1 MTEEMNKLR
10 EKRMRF
16 YEATMKMLRSKYPCR
31 GCKYY
36 TACGEPD
43 RTQKCDGRKRLVK
56 RKLVVRKRSGVVRHL
71 TEM

>member
-1 MTEEMNKLR
+1 MTEKEILA
-10 EKRMRF
+10 
-16 YEATMKMLRSKYPCR
+16 YEAKLHRLRSQYPCR

-36 TACGEPD
+36 TACGDPD

-56 RKLVVRKRSGVVRHL
+56 RKLVVQKRSGVVRHL

>member
-1 MTEEMNKLR
+1 MTEMEARL
-10 EKRMRF
+10 
-16 YEATMKMLRSKYPCR
+16 YEAKLHRSRSQYPCR

-36 TACGEPD
+36 AACGDPD

-56 RKLVVRKRSGVVRHL
+56 QKLIVRKRSGVVKHL

>member
-1 MTEEMNKLR
+1 MTER
-10 EKRMRF
+10 EAKA
-16 YEATMKMLRSKYPCR
+16 YEVKMQRLRSQYPCR

-36 TACGEPD
+36 ACCGDPE
-43 RTQKCDGRKRLVK
+43 RTRECSGRKRLIK

>member
-1 MTEEMNKLR
+1 MTEKEILA
-10 EKRMRF
+10 
-16 YEATMKMLRSKYPCR
+16 YEAKLHRLRSQYPCR

-36 TACGEPD
+36 AACGEPD

-56 RKLVVRKRSGVVRHL
+56 RKLVVRKRSGVVKHL